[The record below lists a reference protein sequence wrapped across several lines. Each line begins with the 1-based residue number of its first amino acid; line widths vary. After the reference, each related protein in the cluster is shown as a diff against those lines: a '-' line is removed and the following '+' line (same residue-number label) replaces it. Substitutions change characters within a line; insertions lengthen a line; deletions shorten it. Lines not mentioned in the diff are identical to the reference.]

1 MPRPKPKSPKVRH
14 KLSNG
19 YVEAL
24 RDFGEGETITR
35 WDTDVR
41 QLRVIV
47 GRRKT
52 SFSFFQQHR
61 HYGGRLGTTAVT
73 LGEFPAMSVQQ
84 ARKAALVHAGRIA
97 SGRVTPGV
105 RIATKFGAAL
115 AEYIEHARERGKSG
129 SWARNLEGLKR
140 THLAEFLLWPLRD
153 LANAPAAVAA
163 WHKRVTKESGPNI
176 ANQAARALRAA
187 YRRAAKLDR
196 TLPPHNPVSAVE
208 MNAEPRSQR
217 ALAPANFP
225 KWRTA
230 WDKIESPTRKAF
242 QMVNLLTGCRPGELA
257 RLKWSDLFPVDPET
271 GERMKR
277 SFAIRDAKAKNTI
290 YVPLSAAIARE
301 FKRARDA
308 SDGSEWVFPGRIEG
322 SHITSFDDDGL
333 PAHGMMYRR
342 TWRTVAADVGV
353 DELIAHFC
361 LGHIPAGISR
371 GYVVKMTLASG
382 GAMRAAQR
390 MVSLRMLALSEG
402 SH

>member
-1 MPRPKPKSPKVRH
+1 MKVRH
-14 KLSNG
+14 KLTNS
-19 YVEAL
+19 YLEAL
-24 RDFGEGETITR
+24 RDFRDERTVIV

-41 QLRVIV
+41 QLRATV
-47 GRRKT
+47 GPRKT

-61 HYGGRLGTTAVT
+61 RYGGKLGTTAIT
-73 LGEFPAMSVQQ
+73 LGEFPAISVTQ
-84 ARKAALVHAGRIA
+84 ARKAALIHAGRIA

-105 RIATKFGAAL
+105 RTSTKFGAAL
-115 AEYIEHARERGKSG
+115 DDYIARARERGKSG
-129 SWARNLEGLKR
+129 SWARNLESLKR

-153 LANAPAAVAA
+153 LANAPAAIAA

-176 ANQAARALRAA
+176 ANQAARAMRAA

-196 TLPPHNPVSAVE
+196 TLPPHNPCSAVE
-208 MNAEPRSQR
+208 YNQEPRSQR

-225 KWRTA
+225 KWRKA
-230 WDKIESPTRKAF
+230 WDKIESPTRKAL

-257 RLKWSDLFPVDPET
+257 RLKWSDLFPAHPET
-271 GERMKR
+271 GNRMMR

-290 YVPLSAAIARE
+290 YVPMSAAIARE
-301 FKRARDA
+301 LKRARDQ
-308 SDGSEWVFPGRIEG
+308 SGGSEWVFPGRTKG

-342 TWRTVAADVGV
+342 TWRTVAAECKV

-382 GAMRAAQR
+382 GTMRAAQR
-390 MVSLRMLALSEG
+390 TVSRRMLALLEG

>member
-1 MPRPKPKSPKVRH
+1 MAVKVRH

-19 YVEAL
+19 YLEAL
-24 RDFGEGETITR
+24 RDFRDDNTVVV

-47 GRRKT
+47 GPRKT

-61 HYGGRLGTTAVT
+61 RYGSKLGTTSIT
-73 LGEFPAMSVQQ
+73 LGDFPTMSVTQ

-97 SGRVTPGV
+97 SGRVTPGI
-105 RIATKFGAAL
+105 RTATKFGAAL
-115 AEYIEHARERGKSG
+115 DDYIAHARERGKSG
-129 SWARNLEGLKR
+129 SWARNLESLKR

-153 LANAPAAVAA
+153 LANAPAAIAA

-176 ANQAARALRAA
+176 ANQAARAMRAG

-196 TLPPHNPVSAVE
+196 TLPPHNPCSAVE
-208 MNAEPRSQR
+208 YNSEPRSQR

-225 KWRTA
+225 KWRKA

-242 QMVNLLTGCRPGELA
+242 QMINLLTGCRPGELA
-257 RLKWSDLFPVDPET
+257 RLKWTDLFPVHPET
-271 GERMKR
+271 SQRMMR

-290 YVPLSAAIARE
+290 FVPMSAAIARE
-301 FKRARDA
+301 LKRARDA
-308 SDGSEWVFPGRIEG
+308 SHGSGWIFPGRTKG
-322 SHITSFDDDGL
+322 SHITSFDDDAL

-342 TWRTVAADVGV
+342 TWRTIAADSGI

-361 LGHIPAGISR
+361 LGHIPSGISR
-371 GYVVKMTLASG
+371 GYVVKMTLVNG
-382 GAMRAAQR
+382 DTMRKAQR
-390 MVSLRMLALSEG
+390 DVSRRMLALMK
-402 SH
+402 